1 MNCTHV
7 INSILPACVMSLFL
21 GISAAAH
28 EADLA
33 GPHTHTMVSAVVT
46 KIESSM
52 LFVQPAK
59 GLRPRAIS
67 IPKAERMGLHNARVG
82 EEVMLVVDESDV
94 LIDIHR
100 MGAPVAGHR
109 LIVGNLRYADPF
121 WSVIKISTT
130 EGIES
135 FAVDT
140 LAGSKLQT
148 LKEGQRVRVELDED
162 NMVVDIHP
170 TH

>member
-1 MNCTHV
+1 MNGKQV
-7 INSILPACVMSLFL
+7 INFILQACILSLGF
-21 GISAAAH
+21 GSSAAAH

-46 KIESSM
+46 KVESSM
-52 LFVQPAK
+52 LFVQPAQ

-67 IPKAERMGLHNARVG
+67 IPKAERMGLHNARAG
-82 EEVMLVVDESDV
+82 ETVMLVVDENDV

-100 MGAPVAGHR
+100 MSAPAAGHR
-109 LIVGNLRYADPF
+109 LIVGNLSYADPY
-121 WSVIKISTT
+121 WNVIKISTP

-135 FAVDT
+135 LAVDT
-140 LAGSKLQT
+140 LAGSKLGT
-148 LKEGQRVRVELDED
+148 LKDGQLVRAELDED
-162 NMVVDIHP
+162 NMVIDIHP